1 MTMNVENI
9 KYIGGRNLCR
19 DEELD
24 RKIWDI
30 IPHGKITHM
39 ENNVILKMAK
49 RRKKI
54 YGGLLRENQHIC
66 WHLVLQLVIKQRL
79 KLGYSP
85 LIIKNNKPL
94 SEKKVA

>member
-30 IPHGKITHM
+30 IPHGEITHM

-49 RRKKI
+49 RRKRI

-66 WHLVLQLVIKQRL
+66 WHIVLQLVIKQRL

-85 LIIKNNKPL
+85 LIIKNNKSL